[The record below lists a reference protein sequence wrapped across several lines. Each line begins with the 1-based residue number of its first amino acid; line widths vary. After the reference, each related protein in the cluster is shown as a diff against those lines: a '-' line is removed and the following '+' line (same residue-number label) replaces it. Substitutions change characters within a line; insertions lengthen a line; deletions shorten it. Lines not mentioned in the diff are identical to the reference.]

1 MENVPTC
8 SPNMFLDVHQH
19 TARRSRRPQRAV
31 CWGTS
36 VCTRVQNAVTRV
48 PQQQYVPLCRLRRW
62 ERPGTRVQ
70 NAGTR
75 VPGVAQHS
83 QRRGTSVYTCT
94 CALYPGTKSGPM
106 HCGVASYR
114 RRGCSTRWGTS
125 LYPGTKRGYK
135 CSHVFPNVANRLRPR
150 RSTTRPVL
158 QRAFSGVPVYTPYA
172 VARGIW

>member
-1 MENVPTC
+1 MFPQQVPRCSPTHCSSFSASSTSSVLGNIRVYPGTKRGYTC
-8 SPNMFLDVHQH
+8 SP
-19 TARRSRRPQRAV
+19 TTV
-31 CWGTS
+31 CTPVSFATLGTS
-36 VCTRVQNAVTRV
+36 
-48 PQQQYVPLCRLRRW
+48 
-62 ERPGTRVQ
+62 G
-70 NAGTR
+70 NAGTK
-75 VPGVAQHS
+75 
-83 QRRGTSVYTCT
+83 RGYTCTRCCTTFPTTGNKRYTCT
-94 CALYPGTKSGPM
+94 CALYPGTKSGPT
-106 HCGVASYR
+106 HYGVASYR